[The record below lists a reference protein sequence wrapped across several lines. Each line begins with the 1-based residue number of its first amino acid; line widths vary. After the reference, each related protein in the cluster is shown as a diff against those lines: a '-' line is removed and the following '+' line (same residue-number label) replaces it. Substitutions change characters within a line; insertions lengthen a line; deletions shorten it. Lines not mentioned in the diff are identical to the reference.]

1 MQIMYTKLLTLI
13 DWYNRIILK
22 GQKRRTDMKIK
33 TKVSLMVSIVITI
46 SLLALSML
54 SYSYSKKSIQEIN
67 DNLFESILSEQEE
80 KINSFLQV
88 ALSKV
93 EGYSTQAGIQD
104 LNTEES
110 IKELER
116 IYPRLEDTFANIS
129 VANLN
134 GVRWNYKGKEGDVS
148 DRDYFKKTLEV
159 KSGVISDVLI
169 SNTTKKPSVIV
180 TSPIISNSE
189 IKGISYA
196 TLGLDRIQEMISSIK
211 VKKSG
216 YGFLIDNSGRI
227 LSHGEKED
235 LVGQLIEDLGTKD
248 REEIENIYSKIDKE
262 SLKVNIINHRYNDN
276 NYTTYIKPIFIKGN
290 IPWYLGIS
298 IQTNEINQNIYN
310 LRKMIIIISIVC
322 ITISI
327 LIALIFSNKLVG
339 PIEDINKIANK
350 VSDGDLRENELKDMP
365 DDELGLLYDNINIM
379 NDNLR
384 HFAIEINHISKKV
397 KDKAEELSENSENS
411 KINAIEITSSSE
423 EVAKGSIE
431 EAENMNKASLNVNN
445 LGLLID
451 EEQNLIINLDES
463 MKNAEELRIGG
474 FELIKDLKSKT
485 EDNIN
490 SIDLISSIINDT
502 NSNAESIKKASYM
515 IAQIAEKT
523 NLLALN
529 ATIEAARAG
538 EAGNGFAVVAD
549 EIRKLAENSNEF
561 TKQIETIIN
570 DLTNKTNLAVT
581 TTKEVVE
588 LNSIQNEGILRT
600 TETFIKI
607 AKEIESMQEIIEKIK
622 DKGKIMGDEKNSVI
636 ESIENLSAI
645 SQETAAATEE
655 ILASIENQKNNI
667 IKLSMV
673 SNDLEKLSIQMDTN
687 VNKFKY

>member
-1 MQIMYTKLLTLI
+1 
-13 DWYNRIILK
+13 
-22 GQKRRTDMKIK
+22 MKIK
-33 TKVSLMVSIVITI
+33 TKVSLMVSIVIMI
-46 SLLALSML
+46 SLLTLSIL
-54 SYSYSKKSIQEIN
+54 SYTYSKTSIEEIN
-67 DNLFESILSEQEE
+67 DNLFESILAEQEE
-80 KINSFLQV
+80 KINTFLQV

-93 EGYSTQAGIQD
+93 EGYSTQSGLQN

-110 IKELER
+110 IRELKR
-116 IYPRLEDTFANIS
+116 IYPSLQDTFANIS

-134 GVRWNYKGKEGDVS
+134 GVRWNYKGKEGDIS
-148 DRDYFKKTLEV
+148 DRDYFKKTIEI
-159 KSGVISDVLI
+159 KNGVISDVLI
-169 SNTTKKPSVIV
+169 SNTTQKPSVIV
-180 TSPIISNSE
+180 TSPIVNNNE

-196 TLGLDRIQEMISSIK
+196 TLGLDRIQEMVSSINI
-211 VKKSG
+211 KKTG
-216 YGFLIDNSGRI
+216 YGFLIDSSGRI
-227 LSHGEKED
+227 ISHGEKEN
-235 LVGQLIEDLGTKD
+235 LVGELIEDLESKE
-248 REEIENIYSKIDKE
+248 REEINQIFSKIDKE
-262 SLKVNIINHRYNDN
+262 SLKVHKINHKYSNKD
-276 NYTTYIKPIFIKGN
+276 YTTYIKPIFIKGN
-290 IPWYLGIS
+290 IPWYLGMS
-298 IQTNEINQNIYN
+298 IETNEINQNIYN
-310 LRKMIIIISIVC
+310 LRKMIIIISLVC
-322 ITISI
+322 TSISI

-350 VSDGDLRENELKDMP
+350 VSEGDLRENELKDMP
-365 DDELGLLYDNINIM
+365 DDELGLLYDNINLM
-379 NDNLR
+379 NNNLR
-384 HFAIEINHISKKV
+384 HFAIEINDISKKV
-397 KDKAEELSENSENS
+397 KTKAEELSENSENS

-431 EAENMNKASLNVNN
+431 EAENMNRASLNVNN

-451 EEQNLIINLDES
+451 EEQDLIINLDDS
-463 MKNAEELRIGG
+463 MKNAEKLRIGG
-474 FELIKDLKSKT
+474 FELIKDLKNKT

-490 SIDLISSIINDT
+490 SIDLISNIINDT

-515 IAQIAEKT
+515 IAQIADKT

-561 TKQIETIIN
+561 TEQIEIIIN

-588 LNSIQNEGILRT
+588 LNSIQNKGILRT
-600 TETFIKI
+600 TETFIKL
-607 AKEIESMQEIIEKIK
+607 AKEIECMQEIIEKIK

-636 ESIENLSAI
+636 DSIENLSAI

-667 IKLSMV
+667 INLSIV

>member
-1 MQIMYTKLLTLI
+1 
-13 DWYNRIILK
+13 
-22 GQKRRTDMKIK
+22 MKIK
-33 TKVSLMVSIVITI
+33 TKVSLMVSMVITI

-54 SYSYSKKSIQEIN
+54 SYTYSKKSIQETN
-67 DNLFESILSEQEE
+67 DNLFESILSEQEQ

-93 EGYSTQAGIQD
+93 EGYSTQSGIQD
-104 LNTEES
+104 LNQEES
-110 IKELER
+110 IKELAR
-116 IYPRLEDTFANIS
+116 IYPSLEDTFANIS

-134 GVRWNYKGKEGDVS
+134 GIRWNYKGKEGDIS

-169 SNTTKKPSVIV
+169 SNTTQKPSVIV
-180 TSPIISNSE
+180 TSPVISNNE
-189 IKGISYA
+189 VKGISYA
-196 TLGLDRIQEMISSIK
+196 TLGLDRIQEMVASIK
-211 VKKSG
+211 IKKSG
-216 YGFLIDNSGRI
+216 YGFLIDNAGRI

-235 LVGQLIEDLGTKD
+235 LVGQLIEDLGNKD
-248 REEIENIYSKIDKE
+248 REEIERIFSKIDKG
-262 SLKVNIINHRYNDN
+262 SLKINKINHPYNDKD
-276 NYTTYIKPIFIKGN
+276 YTTYIKPIFIKGN

-298 IQTNEINQNIYN
+298 IETNEINQNIYN
-310 LRKMIIIISIVC
+310 LRKMIIIISVVC
-322 ITISI
+322 ITISV

-350 VSDGDLRENELKDMP
+350 VSKGDLRENELKDMP
-365 DDELGLLYDNINIM
+365 DDELGALYDNINLM

-384 HFAIEINHISKKV
+384 HFAIEINNISKKV

-423 EVAKGSIE
+423 EVAKGSVE

-445 LGLLID
+445 LGRLID
-451 EEQNLIINLDES
+451 EEQNLVINLDDS
-463 MKNAEELRIGG
+463 MKNAEELRTDG

-490 SIDLISSIINDT
+490 SIDLISNIINET
-502 NSNAESIKKASYM
+502 NLNAESIKEASYM

-561 TKQIETIIN
+561 TEQIETIIN
-570 DLTNKTNLAVT
+570 DLTSKTNLAVT
-581 TTKEVVE
+581 TTKQVVE
-588 LNSIQNEGILRT
+588 LNSIQNKGILKT
-600 TETFIKI
+600 TETFIKM

-622 DKGKIMGDEKNSVI
+622 DKGKIMTYEKNSVI

-673 SNDLEKLSIQMDTN
+673 SNDLEKLSIQMDTD